1 MRNPNGT
8 GSIFKKKGKSRKP
21 YIVRAAAYLTEEG
34 KYKRPII
41 GSAET
46 LKEAKKMLF
55 EFNSRNLNVDYADLK
70 LIDLFNRWTESNH
83 VKNIKTEET
92 FYRYSTDFKSIFEDI
107 LECKFI
113 FLDYKD
119 YQIRLDKYAKNKGK
133 AALTV
138 LKSIYVDAIKNKI
151 VSENIPLYLE
161 SSSQI
166 TKTVERVVFE
176 DNFVRLLW
184 KRYENINL
192 KERYFVTGSKTEA
205 GMNRQIPIHHLI
217 FPIIKRFINDDK
229 YLFKE
234 QYDSLKYQFD
244 KILSEYNTSGNLHS
258 IRHTFITKMRR
269 LKNESASKIKKI
281 VGHREKDITDGV
293 YTHWTIKE
301 LRDVI
306 NKLVY

>member
-34 KYKRPII
+34 KYKRPVI

-92 FYRYSTDFKSIFEDI
+92 FYRYSTDFKSIFENI
-107 LECKFI
+107 LESKFI

-119 YQIRLDKYAKNKGK
+119 YQTRLDKYAKNKGK
-133 AALTV
+133 TALTV

-161 SSSQI
+161 SSTQI

-184 KRYENINL
+184 KRYENTKDKYSAMILMLFYSGMRSADLLRIENKNINL

-217 FPIIKRFINDDK
+217 FPIIKKFMNDDK

-234 QYDSLKYQFD
+234 
-244 KILSEYNTSGNLHS
+244 
-258 IRHTFITKMRR
+258 
-269 LKNESASKIKKI
+269 
-281 VGHREKDITDGV
+281 
-293 YTHWTIKE
+293 
-301 LRDVI
+301 
-306 NKLVY
+306 

>member
-1 MRNPNGT
+1 MRNPNRT

-113 FLDYKD
+113 FLY
-119 YQIRLDKYAKNKGK
+119 
-133 AALTV
+133 
-138 LKSIYVDAIKNKI
+138 
-151 VSENIPLYLE
+151 
-161 SSSQI
+161 
-166 TKTVERVVFE
+166 
-176 DNFVRLLW
+176 
-184 KRYENINL
+184 
-192 KERYFVTGSKTEA
+192 
-205 GMNRQIPIHHLI
+205 
-217 FPIIKRFINDDK
+217 
-229 YLFKE
+229 
-234 QYDSLKYQFD
+234 
-244 KILSEYNTSGNLHS
+244 
-258 IRHTFITKMRR
+258 
-269 LKNESASKIKKI
+269 
-281 VGHREKDITDGV
+281 
-293 YTHWTIKE
+293 
-301 LRDVI
+301 
-306 NKLVY
+306 

>member
-184 KRYENINL
+184 KRYENT
-192 KERYFVTGSKTEA
+192 KDRYSAMILMLFYS
-205 GMNRQIPIHHLI
+205 GMR
-217 FPIIKRFINDDK
+217 
-229 YLFKE
+229 
-234 QYDSLKYQFD
+234 
-244 KILSEYNTSGNLHS
+244 
-258 IRHTFITKMRR
+258 
-269 LKNESASKIKKI
+269 SADLLRIENKKL
-281 VGHREKDITDGV
+281 T
-293 YTHWTIKE
+293 
-301 LRDVI
+301 
-306 NKLVY
+306 

>member
-1 MRNPNGT
+1 MRNPNRT
-8 GSIFKKKGKSRKP
+8 GSIFKKKGKSKKP

-34 KYKRPII
+34 KYKRPVI

-107 LECKFI
+107 LESKFI
-113 FLDYKD
+113 FLDYKN
-119 YQIRLDKYAKNKGK
+119 YQTRLDKYAKNKGK
-133 AALTV
+133 TALTV

-161 SSSQI
+161 SSTQI

-176 DNFVRLLW
+176 DNFVKLLW
-184 KRYENINL
+184 KRYENTKDKYSAMIL
-192 KERYFVTGSKTEA
+192 MLFYS

>member
-46 LKEAKKMLF
+46 LKEAKKILF

-107 LECKFI
+107 LEYKFI

-119 YQIRLDKYAKNKGK
+119 YQTRLDKYAKNKGK

-161 SSSQI
+161 SSTQI

-176 DNFVRLLW
+176 DNFVKLLW
-184 KRYENINL
+184 KRYENTKDKYSAMIL
-192 KERYFVTGSKTEA
+192 MLFYS